1 MMTALALSFEK
12 AKYLAYRWYPR
23 CISGTLLLLLL
34 LLLLPSIS
42 NFQHHFSSTHHGS
55 FSYDELLVNG
65 STSSTSSSSQKEI
78 LSRATDWPKE
88 NTTEEVKNREIQKRA
103 FFLVV
108 VVNLSCSL
116 RFFCVFVFVMRRRR

>member
-12 AKYLAYRWYPR
+12 AKCLAYRWYPR

-65 STSSTSSSSQKEI
+65 STSSSSQKEI

>member
-1 MMTALALSFEK
+1 
-12 AKYLAYRWYPR
+12 
-23 CISGTLLLLLL
+23 LLL

-55 FSYDELLVNG
+55 FLYELLVNG
-65 STSSTSSSSQKEI
+65 STSSSSQKEI

-108 VVNLSCSL
+108 VVNLSCS
-116 RFFCVFVFVMRRRR
+116 RFFCVFVFVMRRR

>member
-1 MMTALALSFEK
+1 MMTALALSFKK
-12 AKYLAYRWYPR
+12 AKCLAYRWYPR

-65 STSSTSSSSQKEI
+65 STSSSSSQREI

-108 VVNLSCSL
+108 VVNLSCS
-116 RFFCVFVFVMRRRR
+116 RFFCVFVFVMRRR

>member
-1 MMTALALSFEK
+1 
-12 AKYLAYRWYPR
+12 
-23 CISGTLLLLLL
+23 LLLL

-65 STSSTSSSSQKEI
+65 STSSSSSSQREI

-108 VVNLSCSL
+108 VVNLSCS
-116 RFFCVFVFVMRRRR
+116 RFFCVFVFVMRRR

>member
-1 MMTALALSFEK
+1 
-12 AKYLAYRWYPR
+12 
-23 CISGTLLLLLL
+23 LLLL

-65 STSSTSSSSQKEI
+65 STSSSSSQREI

-108 VVNLSCSL
+108 VVNLSCS
-116 RFFCVFVFVMRRRR
+116 RFFCVFVFVMRRR

>member
-1 MMTALALSFEK
+1 
-12 AKYLAYRWYPR
+12 
-23 CISGTLLLLLL
+23 
-34 LLLLPSIS
+34 
-42 NFQHHFSSTHHGS
+42 
-55 FSYDELLVNG
+55 LLVNG

>member
-1 MMTALALSFEK
+1 MMTALALSFKK
-12 AKYLAYRWYPR
+12 AKCLAYRWYPR

-65 STSSTSSSSQKEI
+65 STSSSSSQKEI

-116 RFFCVFVFVMRRRR
+116 RFFCVFVFVICGVLIC